1 MNEDFPISTV
11 LGYPRIGPRREL
23 KRALEDYWAGR
34 IDRAALDE
42 TGRRLRAESWHRL
55 HELGLAGLP
64 SNTFSL
70 YDHVLDTAVAV
81 DAVPD
86 RYRDAAD
93 PYFAMARGT
102 DDVPALRMTKWFDT
116 NYHYI
121 VPEIGPRT
129 RFRAV
134 ADKPLAELREAREL
148 GYETRPVLLGPVT
161 FLQGHLERLDD
172 LLDVYGEL
180 LRELAEAGARWV
192 QLDEPALVVD
202 GGAPAVRHAYRRL
215 AALERRP
222 KLLVAPYFGDAD
234 AALPALSVA
243 PVDGVAVDLTHGV
256 PANLRLFEGRTVVG
270 GVVSGRNV
278 WRTDLDA
285 ARWLLAQAGATAVS
299 TSCSLLHVPYTLR
312 GESDL
317 PAGLVD
323 RLAFAEEKVAEVVA
337 LAGLGPLP
345 AKPRA
350 DTQSEHTPGRLP
362 ARPAA
367 ETSVE
372 TTDGPPSAQ
381 QIHAAT
387 SVENEPKPQT
397 HQPRAETN
405 TTTER
410 EPQSHSTH
418 LHARTNR
425 ATKAEPTSQTT
436 QLHAQTNTAAETE
449 PQSQSQSQSQTTQP
463 HAQTNT
469 MTEAG
474 PLTAQRP
481 RAATNTGAGAGPLTA
496 RADGEA
502 AADVVPEGA
511 RELVE
516 CRSPYAVRVAAQ
528 ADLGLPALPVTT
540 IGSFPQ
546 TGDLRAA
553 RATLPAEQ
561 YEIRIRREID
571 RVIAEQEAL
580 GLDVLVHGEPER
592 NDMVQYFA
600 EHLEGFAVTRN
611 GWVQS
616 YGSRCT
622 RPPILHG
629 DVHRPE
635 PITVRWATYAQSR
648 TERPV
653 KGMLTGPVTIVAWSF
668 VRSDRPLRDVTMQV
682 ADAVRAEVRDL
693 EAAGIRI
700 IQVDEP
706 ALRELLPLRREEQP
720 EYLAW
725 AVAAYRRA
733 TAGAADGTQIHTHL
747 CYSDAPAVLAAIDAL
762 DADVTS
768 IEAARSGFAIE
779 GLTRGVGPGV
789 YDIHSPRI
797 PGVDEV
803 GSRLRAALEVIPAG
817 RLWVNPDCGLK
828 TRTYE
833 EVRAALTNVVA
844 AAHKIRE
851 SVR

>member
-11 LGYPRIGPRREL
+11 LGYPRIGARREL

-34 IDRAALDE
+34 IDRAALDG

-121 VPEIGPRT
+121 VPEIGPKT

-202 GGAPAVRHAYRRL
+202 GGAPAIRHAYRRL

-222 KLLVAPYFGDAD
+222 KLLVASYFGDAD

-256 PANLRLFEGRTVVG
+256 PPNLRLFEGRTVVG

-312 GESDL
+312 GESEL
-317 PAGLVD
+317 PAGLIE

-337 LAGLGPLP
+337 LAGPGPLP
-345 AKPRA
+345 AKPPA
-350 DTQSEHTPGRLP
+350 AAQPGNNPGP

-367 ETSVE
+367 ETDLE
-372 TTDGPPSAQ
+372 TTSGPLPAQ
-381 QIHAAT
+381 QPRVEAALAH
-387 SVENEPKPQT
+387 EPRPQT
-397 HQPRAETN
+397 TQARAETNTGTETEPLPAQQARAETNVEIEPQTRTTQPRAETN
-405 TTTER
+405 TE
-410 EPQSHSTH
+410 
-418 LHARTNR
+418 
-425 ATKAEPTSQTT
+425 
-436 QLHAQTNTAAETE
+436 
-449 PQSQSQSQSQTTQP
+449 
-463 HAQTNT
+463 
-469 MTEAG
+469 
-474 PLTAQRP
+474 
-481 RAATNTGAGAGPLTA
+481 TGAGLLTA
-496 RADGEA
+496 LAGGEA
-502 AADVVPEGA
+502 APETLPEGA
-511 RELVE
+511 REQGAIEVE

-553 RATLPAEQ
+553 RATMPLEQ

-571 RVIAEQEAL
+571 RVIAEQETL

-600 EHLEGFAVTRN
+600 EHLDGFAVTRN

-622 RPPILHG
+622 RPPILHA

-668 VRSDRPLRDVTMQV
+668 VRPDRPLRDVTMQV

-706 ALRELLPLRREEQP
+706 ALRELLPLRREDQP

-797 PGVDEV
+797 PDVDEV

-851 SVR
+851 SVG